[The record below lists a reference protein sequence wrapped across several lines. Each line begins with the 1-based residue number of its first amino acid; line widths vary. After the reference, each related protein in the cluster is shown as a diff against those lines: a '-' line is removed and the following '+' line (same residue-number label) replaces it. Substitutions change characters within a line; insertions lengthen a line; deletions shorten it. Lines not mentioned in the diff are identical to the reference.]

1 MPLILGYPFDVVEK
15 IFLEYG
21 IYLLQK
27 FSDGQTRWGNQ
38 PPSTPFK
45 GKSLMAQAPMAFGTL
60 AGYYDIFTIR
70 AVLDKLGPE
79 GKAQEIEHRI
89 ASAALEESEKGDP

>member
-1 MPLILGYPFDVVEK
+1 
-15 IFLEYG
+15 
-21 IYLLQK
+21 
-27 FSDGQTRWGNQ
+27 
-38 PPSTPFK
+38 
-45 GKSLMAQAPMAFGTL
+45 MAQAPMAFGTL